1 MLQNVVL
8 TLQQSA
14 ISVFIN
20 NIAVLAIENCLLKNL
35 SAIFSPTMTADMDDE
50 QLHAI
55 AAESEDAREER
66 LLLKSKLDAL
76 KSGKQ
81 ILYEHIGECIQQS
94 DMKTRPDSCN
104 SNEAFGSGKDIN
116 ARCPADCQEYTAI
129 YTKSSE
135 NRPVQ

>member
-81 ILYEHIGECIQQS
+81 ILYEHIGECI
-94 DMKTRPDSCN
+94 
-104 SNEAFGSGKDIN
+104 
-116 ARCPADCQEYTAI
+116 
-129 YTKSSE
+129 
-135 NRPVQ
+135 